1 MPFFALKDRLIVT
14 LSTALLGCASIA
26 VSAKTLIVV
35 DQHGSPVNNAVVE
48 LLNVTTDRQ
57 PTKQIAIMDQVNK
70 QFSPKLLTVMQGQQ
84 VSFPNSDDIRHHVYS
99 FSEAKP
105 FELKLYAGTP
115 KAPITFGQAGVVVL
129 GCNIHDSMVGYIY
142 VGQSSAV
149 LVSDEQGKIDLP
161 DHVSEYLLWHPE
173 QAINISERTKMNWP
187 DAHTDMQVTIEL
199 VAPMPRNTF
208 GEKFK
213 EHHGQ

>member
-1 MPFFALKDRLIVT
+1 MPFFVLQERLIVK
-14 LSTALLGCASIA
+14 LSIALLGCLSVA
-26 VSAKTLIVV
+26 VSAKTLTVV
-35 DQHGSPVNNAVVE
+35 DQHGSPVKNAVVE
-48 LLNVTTDRQ
+48 LLNVATDKQ
-57 PTKQIAIMDQVNK
+57 PPQQIAIMDQVNK
-70 QFSPKLLTVMQGQQ
+70 QFSPRLLTVMQGQQ

-115 KAPITFGQAGVVVL
+115 KAPITFGQSGVVVL

-142 VGQSSAV
+142 VGQSNAV
-149 LVSDEQGKIDLP
+149 FVSDDQGKINLP
-161 DHVSEYLLWHPE
+161 DNVGEYVFWHPE
-173 QAINISERTKMNWP
+173 QASNINERAKMSWP
-187 DAHTDMQVTIEL
+187 DTGTDARVKIKLVTP
-199 VAPMPRNTF
+199 VPRNTF